1 MFPSIPRAI
10 RLTGK
15 VPPAYQ
21 AVEAVLTILR
31 ESPNGA
37 STKEIYQRATPKSI
51 PRNPVESA
59 SEHPLQSMRYL
70 KKTILA
76 TLQEKG
82 IIEKFHVQKD
92 PSEVESEVVPNVKG
106 KKPKRKQNPNIPK
119 LAWYW
124 RVHEWERSVAQSKQ
138 THDARM
144 ERKSMM
150 EANTEPQMPAKATA

>member
-15 VPPAYQ
+15 VPPPYQ
-21 AVEAVLTILR
+21 AVETVLTILR

-51 PRNPVESA
+51 PRNPAESA
-59 SEHPLQSMRYL
+59 SEHPFQSMRYL

-82 IIEKFHVQKD
+82 VIEKFHVQKD
-92 PSEVESEVVPNVKG
+92 ASEVKLEVAPSLKG
-106 KKPKRKQNPNIPK
+106 QKPKKKQNPNIPK

-124 RVHEWERSVAQSKQ
+124 RIHEWEQAVARSKQ
-138 THDARM
+138 THDARI
-144 ERKSMM
+144 EQKSRT
-150 EANTEPQMPAKATA
+150 EANTEPQTPAKATA